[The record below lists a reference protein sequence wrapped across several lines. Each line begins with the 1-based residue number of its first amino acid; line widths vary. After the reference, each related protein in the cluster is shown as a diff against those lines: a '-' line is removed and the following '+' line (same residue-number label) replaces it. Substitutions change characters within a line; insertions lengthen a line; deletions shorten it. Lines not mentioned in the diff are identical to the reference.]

1 MEYVK
6 IDNYLSDTNNPFQC
20 FFFFVLKRLTFLSR
34 FVDFWRERVAR
45 GGCFAGVYFYG
56 KNVSDLGGG
65 ILRLLVYFQYF
76 LYLCRGFVA
85 ERGNVG
91 SLTFNV

>member
-1 MEYVK
+1 MA
-6 IDNYLSDTNNPFQC
+6 L
-20 FFFFVLKRLTFLSR
+20 
-34 FVDFWRERVAR
+34 
-45 GGCFAGVYFYG
+45 GGCFADVYFFG
-56 KNVSDLGGG
+56 KNVSDLGSFF

-85 ERGNVG
+85 ERGSVG

>member
-1 MEYVK
+1 M
-6 IDNYLSDTNNPFQC
+6 
-20 FFFFVLKRLTFLSR
+20 
-34 FVDFWRERVAR
+34 AR